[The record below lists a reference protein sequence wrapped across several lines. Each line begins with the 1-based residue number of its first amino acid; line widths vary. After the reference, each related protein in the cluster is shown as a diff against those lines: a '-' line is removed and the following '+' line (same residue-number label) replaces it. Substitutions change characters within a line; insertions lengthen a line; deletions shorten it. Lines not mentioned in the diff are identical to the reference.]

1 MSTNIIRRDLALDHK
16 RARDELRRR
25 LDEAIRRHE
34 QGLAEHS
41 AARPA
46 SRFAMEAM
54 EAHLC
59 RWKDAAEGN
68 ATALRLASAALENT
82 MRERDE
88 LRARVA
94 ALTAD
99 LNLIRSARREDDRK
113 MRAAVQSIAEEC
125 AGVGVFP
132 AARED

>member
-1 MSTNIIRRDLALDHK
+1 MSTTYLRRDPFLDHK
-16 RARDELRRR
+16 RARDELRCR
-25 LDEAIRRHE
+25 LEEAIRRHE
-34 QGLAEHS
+34 QESAEYN
-41 AARPA
+41 AARPVSPVERKVLA
-46 SRFAMEAM
+46 AQLE
-54 EAHLC
+54 